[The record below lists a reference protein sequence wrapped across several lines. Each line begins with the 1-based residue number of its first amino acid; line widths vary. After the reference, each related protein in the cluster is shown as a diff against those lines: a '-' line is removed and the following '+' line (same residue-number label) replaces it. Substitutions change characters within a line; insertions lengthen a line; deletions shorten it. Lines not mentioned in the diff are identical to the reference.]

1 MKQRL
6 GKGLGALL
14 PDMAPEEVSG
24 AAVRDL
30 PITQVD
36 PDPAQP
42 RKHFDEEA
50 LRQLADSLKL
60 HGMIQPIVVRPEGP
74 EHYVIVAG
82 ERRYRAA
89 RLLGL
94 STIPAIVRDFEK
106 RAAIEA
112 ALVENLQRQDL
123 NPIEEAAA
131 IEAYMGTFDLTQE
144 EAAANLGKSRP
155 ALTNS
160 LRLLKLPD
168 DLQERV
174 IAGALTAGHARALL
188 SVESDDLRRE
198 LAAVME
204 AQDLSVRQSEA
215 LIKKVTREKAKP
227 KKTSALPAEFE
238 DFAQTLRE
246 KLGTKVTVN
255 GTLKRGRIVIDYY
268 SRDDLD
274 RIYEF
279 FDRQ

>member
-24 AAVRDL
+24 SAVRDL

-94 STIPAIVRDFEK
+94 PTIPAIVRDFEK

-131 IEAYMGTFDLTQE
+131 
-144 EAAANLGKSRP
+144 NLGKSRP
-155 ALTNS
+155 ALTNA
-160 LRLLKLPD
+160 LRLLRLPD

-204 AQDLSVRQSEA
+204 SQELSVRQSEA
-215 LIKKVTREKAKP
+215 LVKKVTSEKKKP
-227 KKTSALPAEFE
+227 KEAAPLPAEFE

-279 FDRQ
+279 FDQK